1 MASNLYN
8 TMYNPDVLS
17 CIANLSSD
25 EVFTPPELANAM
37 LDMLPQELFENPDT
51 KFLDP
56 GCKSGVFL
64 REIAKRLLKGL
75 EPLYPDLQERTNH
88 IFKKQLYGIAIT
100 ELTSYLSRRSL
111 YCSKFANG
119 RYSVVSFDTID
130 GNVRFKNVQHRWQNG
145 KCVFCGA
152 SKREYDRADDLE
164 TYAYELIHTTQ
175 PEEIFKM
182 KFDVIISNPPYQL
195 NDGGGNG
202 ASAKPIYQLF
212 VECAKKL
219 NPRFLTMITP
229 SRWFTGGKGLDEYRN
244 NMLHDN
250 HIRVIH
256 DFPEASDCFTGV
268 QIKGGVSYF
277 LWDRDNEG
285 KCAVFSHKGNE
296 IFGPV
301 ERPLLEAGCDTFIR
315 YNKAVDILHKVTVY
329 KEQSMEKL
337 ISTRLPFGLPN
348 TYKGNKTRN
357 ASSDLRI
364 YVSGND
370 REVRGTIAYAPLHD
384 ICKGH
389 KMIPWHKVYIAKA
402 GSGSDTFPHPI
413 LPKPFYGEPNTICN
427 ESYLVIGPFAD
438 QTECENVMSY
448 IATKFFRFLVLLKK
462 NTQNAARGVY
472 QLVPQQD
479 FSKSW
484 TDEAL
489 YVKYGLTDKEV
500 EFIDSMI
507 KPMDLGGD
515 D

>member
-256 DFPEASDCFTGV
+256 DFPEASD
-268 QIKGGVSYF
+268 
-277 LWDRDNEG
+277 
-285 KCAVFSHKGNE
+285 
-296 IFGPV
+296 
-301 ERPLLEAGCDTFIR
+301 
-315 YNKAVDILHKVTVY
+315 
-329 KEQSMEKL
+329 
-337 ISTRLPFGLPN
+337 
-348 TYKGNKTRN
+348 
-357 ASSDLRI
+357 
-364 YVSGND
+364 
-370 REVRGTIAYAPLHD
+370 
-384 ICKGH
+384 
-389 KMIPWHKVYIAKA
+389 
-402 GSGSDTFPHPI
+402 
-413 LPKPFYGEPNTICN
+413 
-427 ESYLVIGPFAD
+427 
-438 QTECENVMSY
+438 
-448 IATKFFRFLVLLKK
+448 
-462 NTQNAARGVY
+462 
-472 QLVPQQD
+472 
-479 FSKSW
+479 
-484 TDEAL
+484 
-489 YVKYGLTDKEV
+489 
-500 EFIDSMI
+500 
-507 KPMDLGGD
+507 
-515 D
+515 